1 MGLHV
6 SASTRL
12 RLGAFEHS
20 EHHRGTP
27 EMPTIGRATPQA
39 CCLALTGFHQ
49 NAAAAAAQ
57 SSAVS
62 AAFNRQINPRR
73 HRRSMSGMKRT
84 QRLADNPAS
93 DSGGRGEVQRA
104 ALAYVARGWSV
115 VPIEPR
121 GKRPLLAWRDLQQRI
136 AETAEIEAWYQ
147 RWPDA
152 NVGIVTGQVSGL
164 VVVDVD
170 PRHGG
175 QDSLAQIEHEHGPL
189 PRTAEVATGGGGRH
203 LYFGHPGGT
212 LHNRVGLRPG
222 LDVRGDGGC
231 VVAPPSV
238 HPSGQ
243 RYAWRIAPQ
252 DARLADLPA
261 RLLDPTLPGGRPN
274 HSLAHWRQLVRE
286 GVDEGARNATLAS
299 LTGHLLWHQ
308 VDAAVALELLLAWNR
323 MRCRPPLPDDEVAR
337 VVQSIA
343 RLHEREGD
351 TPAAG

>member
-1 MGLHV
+1 MGP
-6 SASTRL
+6 
-12 RLGAFEHS
+12 EHNAGK
-20 EHHRGTP
+20 H
-27 EMPTIGRATPQA
+27 GRP
-39 CCLALTGFHQ
+39 
-49 NAAAAAAQ
+49 
-57 SSAVS
+57 
-62 AAFNRQINPRR
+62 
-73 HRRSMSGMKRT
+73 MSGTKRT
-84 QRLADNPAS
+84 QQPADKPAS
-93 DSGGRGEVQRA
+93 DPTGLGDIWRA
-104 ALAYVARGWSV
+104 ALTYAARGWSV

-121 GKRPLLAWRDLQQRI
+121 GKRPLVAWRELQQRI
-136 AETAEIEAWYQ
+136 ADAAEIEAWYQ

-152 NVGIVTGQVSGL
+152 NVGIVTGAVSGL

-170 PRHGG
+170 PQHGG
-175 QDSLAQIEHEHGPL
+175 QDSLAQIEREHGPL

-212 LHNRVGLRPG
+212 LHNRAGLRPG

-238 HPSGQ
+238 HPNG
-243 RYAWRIAPQ
+243 RCYAWRIAPQ
-252 DARLADLPA
+252 DTRLADLPA
-261 RLLDPTLPGGRPN
+261 WLLDPTQPGGRSS

-299 LTGHLLWHQ
+299 LAGHLLWHQ

-343 RLHEREGD
+343 RLHERDGD
-351 TPAAG
+351 TPAAV